1 MDSLWILFD
10 KATGQITKMSST
22 AIDNEIDSRQ
32 MVKVPDAMLAD
43 LNQSNSISR
52 LFFDFKAA
60 IVENNLVLHDS
71 QETIIDVQFKKMI
84 PITYVHKHHSSNS
97 DLKLEI
103 TSLNNKPILKVT
115 FCGNQLLRS
124 NKFKNKELIH
134 LTAKNDINTHYQTFE
149 IDLTKFDNEL
159 IFDIDRCDYKLLF
172 SNQISFYHRK
182 KLNVVY
188 TIT

>member
-1 MDSLWILFD
+1 MNSLWIAFEKL
-10 KATGQITKMSST
+10 TGQIVKISPTE
-22 AIDNEIDSRQ
+22 IDNDRDTRQ
-32 MVKVPDAMLAD
+32 AIRVPDSILTD
-43 LNQSNSISR
+43 LTESNSLSR

-60 IVENNLVLHDS
+60 VVDNRLVLHDK
-71 QETIIDVQFKKMI
+71 QETIIDPQFNKMVSI
-84 PITYVHKHHSSNS
+84 NYVHRSQQVST

-103 TSLNNKPILKVT
+103 TSLENKPVLKIT
-115 FCGNQLLRS
+115 FSGNQSLRS

-149 IDLTKFDNEL
+149 IDLTKFDNE
-159 IFDIDRCDYKLLF
+159 IVFDIDRCDYRLLF

-182 KLNVVY
+182 KLNIVY